1 MDIIRMRS
9 GEQQGDIVR
18 NFKGIQAL
26 PKTIDIPVRKEI
38 LLVMDVLRVVF
49 TVV

>member
-1 MDIIRMRS
+1 MNIIRVRS
-9 GEQQGDIVR
+9 GEQQGDIVQ
-18 NFKGIQAL
+18 NPKAIQAL
-26 PKTIDIPVRKEI
+26 PKTTDVPVRKEI